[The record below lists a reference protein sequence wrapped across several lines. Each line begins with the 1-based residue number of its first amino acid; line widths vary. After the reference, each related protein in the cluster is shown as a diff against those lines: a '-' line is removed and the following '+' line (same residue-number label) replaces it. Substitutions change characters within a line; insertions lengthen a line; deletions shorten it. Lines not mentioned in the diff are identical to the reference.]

1 MNPSQ
6 KISETIKDAMRAGD
20 KVKLESL
27 RYLLGQM
34 QNAQIDKGLNAV
46 LTEDEFLKIVRKI
59 IKNSEEAMEQYKQG
73 NRQDLVDDEMAKTNI
88 LRELLPQALPREE
101 LKALVEKLH
110 QENPTLAMGPLIGL
124 VLKAAGGRA
133 DGRQVNE
140 VIREV
145 LG

>member
-6 KISETIKDAMRAGD
+6 KISEAIKDAMRAGD
-20 KVKLESL
+20 KVRLESL

-73 NRQDLVDDEMAKTNI
+73 NRQDLVDDEMAKTSI
-88 LRELLPQALPREE
+88 LRELLPQALPKEE
-101 LKALVEKLH
+101 LRALVEKIH
-110 QENPTLAMGPLIGL
+110 QENPDLAMGPLIGL

>member
-6 KISETIKDAMRAGD
+6 KITEAIKNAMRAGD
-20 KVKLESL
+20 KVRLESL

-101 LKALVEKLH
+101 LKALVEKIH
-110 QENPTLAMGPLIGL
+110 QENPALAMGPLIGL
-124 VLKAAGGRA
+124 VLKTAGGRA

>member
-6 KISETIKDAMRAGD
+6 KISDAIKNAMRAGD
-20 KVKLESL
+20 KVRLESL

-59 IKNSEEAMEQYKQG
+59 IKNSEEAIEQYKQG
-73 NRQDLVDDEMAKTNI
+73 NRQDLVDDETAKTNI
-88 LRELLPQALPREE
+88 LRELLPQAMSPEE
-101 LKALVEKLH
+101 LRTLVEKIH
-110 QENPTLAMGPLIGL
+110 QENPTLAMGPLTGL
-124 VLKAAGGRA
+124 VLKAAAGRA

-140 VIREV
+140 ILREI
-145 LG
+145 LA